1 VTLNEAIRA
10 LRKHVGKT
18 QQIFATELGISIS
31 SLNNYERK
39 RTPEPKQLFRFE
51 RAALDSGRGDLAEV
65 FRDALVKS
73 LGVIEPGELAVFHAK
88 DDFEV
93 MVISTVL
100 LSIRGGTEA
109 ARPIV
114 DAVRQA
120 LALSKNRKKFIEEA
134 KRRGFMNEPSGRE
147 KK

>member
-1 VTLNEAIRA
+1 VTVNEAVRA

-51 RAALDSGRGDLAEV
+51 RAAIDSGRGDLAEV

-73 LGVIEPGELAVFHAK
+73 LGGVQPGELAVFHAK
-88 DDFEV
+88 DDFETIA
-93 MVISTVL
+93 ISTLL

-109 ARPIV
+109 APPLV
-114 DAVRQA
+114 DALIQA
-120 LALSKNRKKFIEEA
+120 LARSKNRKKFIEEA
-134 KRRGFMNEPSGRE
+134 IRRGFMNEPSRRE